1 VSPFLHRKL
10 SDRGLTRQC
19 GKRVKS
25 GIAIFNKYFQ
35 LIRDKKSVLPKPQQ
49 SKLQY
54 FIFELFSLKT
64 IN

>member
-1 VSPFLHRKL
+1 VSPFLRRKL

-25 GIAIFNKYFQ
+25 GIVIFIKYFQ
-35 LIRDKKSVLPKPQQ
+35 LIKGQKSVLPKPQQ

-54 FIFELFSLKT
+54 FYFQIIYIKNS
-64 IN
+64 